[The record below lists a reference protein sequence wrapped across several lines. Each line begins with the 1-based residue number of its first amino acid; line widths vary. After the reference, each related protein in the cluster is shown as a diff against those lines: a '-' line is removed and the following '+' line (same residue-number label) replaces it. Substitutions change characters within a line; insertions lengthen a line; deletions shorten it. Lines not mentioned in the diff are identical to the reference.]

1 MTPLGRRIAEQITHD
16 GPIPVAEFA
25 RLCLT
30 HPEYGYY
37 RVHAAIGAH
46 GDFVT
51 APEISQVFGELIGL
65 WAAEIWSAIGKPPAV
80 HLVELGPG
88 RGTMM
93 ADALRAIAKVVP
105 AFRAAIDLH
114 LVEVNPLLRE
124 RQEAALAE
132 AKPRWHKSV
141 DTLPDGPLLV
151 LANEYFDIFPVRQLV
166 RAVDGWRERVV
177 TFENG
182 TFAFAAGNA
191 AEPPAELADAPPG
204 SIVETSPEAELC
216 MTEIARRIARHRG
229 AVLVIDYG
237 PPGRGVGDTL
247 QAVRRQKKVDPL
259 AEPGL
264 ADLTAHVDFAGLA
277 AAARACGAHAYGPL
291 PQGTFL
297 HRLGIAAR
305 AAVLLRGADTRQ
317 GSDIS
322 AAIARLIEPGQM
334 GTLFKALAVVDAD
347 QPAPPGFDPQP

>member
-1 MTPLGRRIAEQITHD
+1 MTPLGRRIAEHITQD

-37 RVHAAIGAH
+37 RVHAAIGAE
-46 GDFVT
+46 GDFIT

-65 WAAEIWSAIGKPPAV
+65 WAAEIWTRIGRPAPV
-80 HLVELGPG
+80 RLLELGPG

-93 ADALRAIAKVVP
+93 ADALRAVAKVAP
-105 AFRAAIDLH
+105 EFRAAIDVH

-124 RQEAALAE
+124 RQEAALSD
-132 AKPRWHKSV
+132 AKPRWHRRLETV
-141 DTLPDGPLLV
+141 PEGPLLA
-151 LANEYFDIFPVRQLV
+151 LANEYFDIFPIRQLV
-166 RAVDGWRERVV
+166 RATDGWRERVV
-177 TFENG
+177 TIENG

-191 AEPPAELADAPPG
+191 AEPPPELANAPPG

-216 MTEIARRIARHRG
+216 MTAIAERLTRDRG
-229 AVLVIDYG
+229 AALVVDYG
-237 PPGRGVGDTL
+237 PQARGIGDTL

-259 AEPGL
+259 ADPGL
-264 ADLTAHVDFAGLA
+264 ADLTAHVDFAGLTA
-277 AAARACGAHAYGPL
+277 AADAAGARAYGPV

-305 AAVLLRGADTRQ
+305 AATLLKTASEPQRA
-317 GSDIS
+317 DIS
-322 AAIARLIEPGQM
+322 TAIARLIEPGQM
-334 GTLFKALAVVDAD
+334 GALFKALAVVDAD
-347 QPAPPGFDPQP
+347 QPVPPGFDPL

>member
-1 MTPLGRRIAEQITHD
+1 MTPLGRRIAEQITQD
-16 GPIPVAEFA
+16 GPIPVAEYA

-37 RVHAAIGAH
+37 RVHAAIGAQ
-46 GDFVT
+46 GDFIT

-65 WAAEIWSAIGKPPAV
+65 WAAEIWSAIGRPGRIR
-80 HLVELGPG
+80 LVELGPG

-105 AFRAAIDLH
+105 DFRAAIDLH
-114 LVEVNPLLRE
+114 LVEVNPLLRD
-124 RQEAALAE
+124 RQEAALGDAD
-132 AKPRWHKSV
+132 PTWHASF
-141 DTLPDGPLLV
+141 DTIPEGPV
-151 LANEYFDIFPVRQLV
+151 IALANEYFDIFPVQQFV

-182 TFAFAAGNA
+182 NFSFAAGNA
-191 AEPPAELADAPPG
+191 AEPPADLADAPPG

-216 MTEIARRIARHRG
+216 MTAIARRIARHRG
-229 AVLVIDYG
+229 AALVIDYG
-237 PPGRGVGDTL
+237 SMARGIGETL

-277 AAARACGAHAYGPL
+277 AAARAAGTHAYGPI

-305 AAVLLRGADTRQ
+305 AAALLKNAPGRQ
-317 GSDIS
+317 GSTIA
-322 AAIARLIEPGQM
+322 AAIARLIEPSQM
-334 GTLFKALAVVDAD
+334 GTLFKALAVVDAA
-347 QPAPPGFDPQP
+347 QPVPPGFDPQA

>member
-1 MTPLGRRIAEQITHD
+1 MTPLGRRIAEQITQD
-16 GPIPVAEFA
+16 GPIPVAEFV

-46 GDFVT
+46 GDFIT
-51 APEISQVFGELIGL
+51 APEISQVFGELVGL
-65 WAAEIWSAIGKPPAV
+65 WAAEIWAAIGKPQSV
-80 HLVELGPG
+80 RLVELGPG

-93 ADALRAIAKVVP
+93 ADALRAVAKVVP
-105 AFRAAIDLH
+105 EFRSAIDLH

-124 RQEAALAE
+124 RQEAALGDAR
-132 AKPRWHKSV
+132 PRWHRGLE
-141 DTLPDGPLLV
+141 TIPDGPLLV
-151 LANEYFDIFPVRQLV
+151 LANEYFDIFPIRQFV

-216 MTEIARRIARHRG
+216 MTTLAERIARHRG
-229 AVLVIDYG
+229 GALVIDYG
-237 PPGRGVGDTL
+237 PQARGIGDTL
-247 QAVRRQKKVDPL
+247 QAMRRQKKVDPL
-259 AEPGL
+259 ADPGL

-277 AAARACGAHAYGPL
+277 AAAQAAGARAHGPI
-291 PQGTFL
+291 PQGVFL

-305 AAVLLRGADTRQ
+305 AATLLKSASPRQ
-317 GSDIS
+317 GGDIS
-322 AAIARLIEPGQM
+322 SAVARLIEPSQM
-334 GTLFKALAVVDAD
+334 GALFKALAVVDTA
-347 QPAPPGFDPQP
+347 QPVPPGFDPAA